1 MAVTGDI
8 FNTGR
13 EFAEEYAAPTGLEFY
28 FGNLLSTM
36 MPRLRRWG
44 LIWGWFSTTMSR
56 LRRWG
61 WHRRYNY
68 AAPLRWEWRCV
79 RQHRR
84 CEIFVG
90 PKPKTI
96 RKLRQ
101 ERHLRRVTKCC
112 DRIIQTDRQSC
123 TEYAA
128 PDGAGIL
135 FWNSFTTTMSRLR
148 RWGLIWGSAFYN
160 DVAPL
165 ALGVDLG
172 ICFLQRCRAYGAV
185 G

>member
-1 MAVTGDI
+1 M
-8 FNTGR
+8 NCH
-13 EFAEEYAAPTGLEFY
+13 AAPDGAGISLGICFYKYVAPTALGVDLGLVFY
-28 FGNLLSTM
+28 NDAA
-36 MPRLRRWG
+36 RWRCG
-44 LIWGWFSTTMSR
+44 LIRGWFSTTMSR
-56 LRRWG
+56 RWRWR
-61 WHRRYNY
+61 WHRHYNY
-68 AAPLRWEWRCV
+68 AAPLRWGWRCV

-96 RKLRQ
+96 RKPRQ

-112 DRIIQTDRQSC
+112 DRIIQTDRESC

-128 PDGAGIL
+128 PDGAGISL
-135 FWNSFTTTMSRLR
+135 GICFYKYAAPTALWVDSWLV
-148 RWGLIWGSAFYN
+148 FYN

-172 ICFLQRCRAYGAV
+172 VCFLQ
-185 G
+185 